1 MPYKLCTGTQ
11 QQQNPLD
18 DQARSIAVILDINEQ
33 FKAGTGRGRPAEDIQ
48 QMASRCSA
56 AASKL
61 MCTISP

>member
-1 MPYKLCTGTQ
+1 M
-11 QQQNPLD
+11 NNSR
-18 DQARSIAVILDINEQ
+18 QAQEEDVQ
-33 FKAGTGRGRPAEDIQ
+33 AEDIQ